1 LHSQHGNLIR
11 AYLMDS
17 TPARFGSDHGTLRS
31 EDEPLL
37 TGKGRFTDDLDAPGQ
52 VHAVFV
58 RASVSHAAI
67 RSVDATEARAMPG
80 VLGVFTGRDL
90 ADDGLGAIPP
100 VAVFP
105 GRDGKPMF
113 AAAMPPLAVD
123 RIRYVGEG
131 VAIVVAQTLAQALD
145 ASERVTVDLDEL
157 ASAPDVLSAIAG
169 GAVAIHVGRPDN
181 IALDWTDGNSMTT
194 DAAFANAAH
203 IERVRL
209 EDTRLAPVSLEPRSG
224 IGMWDEAKQKY
235 TLVASTQ
242 GVAVVR
248 KLLAEGV
255 FKVPL
260 TSIRVLTHDVGGG
273 FGMKAQCYPE
283 YAAVLYAARK
293 VRRSVRWCNT
303 RMESF
308 LSDSAGRDG
317 ILEGELALDARG
329 KFLGLRMRN
338 LVGLG
343 AYTTQYAAIFSTMN
357 TKNCLS
363 SVYRIPA
370 ISLDVKMVL
379 TNTAPLGPYR
389 GAGRPEAIYLIERL
403 IDGAARA
410 MNIDRVTLRRRNF
423 IAPNAIP
430 YKTPNGPIYD
440 SGEFEAAMDKALALA
455 DWKGFNK
462 RRAASRRTGKLR
474 GIGMC
479 CFLEVAGGILNEKAD
494 LRFED
499 GKAVIRLGVQ
509 AMGQGH
515 LSTLPLVVAKQL
527 GIALGDVK
535 LIEGD
540 SDEVPDGT
548 PSVASRSLMMAG
560 SASAIACDMA
570 IDKGRRIASQIF
582 EVAAGDIEF
591 SGGIYK
597 VAGTDL
603 KMPILELAQKARSVA
618 DLPDDLKNGLDSM
631 GDFTSPQMSFPNGC
645 HVCEVEIDP
654 ATGIVSVV
662 AYAAVDDVGNI
673 VHEVIVDG
681 QTHGGI
687 AQGLGQVL
695 GEHVRY
701 STDGQ
706 LLNATFMDYRMP
718 RAGDVPE
725 LRMAHHSV
733 PCTTNPLGVKG
744 AGESGVAGSLPSAM
758 NAVIDALSLR
768 GIDHFDLPA
777 SPDRVWAA
785 LAQKR

>member
-1 LHSQHGNLIR
+1 
-11 AYLMDS
+11 MDI

-37 TGKGRFTDDLDAPGQ
+37 TGRGRFNDDLNAPGQ
-52 VHAVFV
+52 AYAVFV
-58 RASVSHAAI
+58 RASVSHAII
-67 RSVDATEARAMPG
+67 RRVDATNARAMPG
-80 VLGVFTGRDL
+80 VLGVFTGRDV
-90 ADDGLGAIPP
+90 ANDGLGSIPP

-113 AAAMPPLAVD
+113 AAGMPPLAVD

-131 VAIVVAQTLAQALD
+131 VALVVAETLSQALD
-145 ASERVTVDLDEL
+145 ASEQVKTDLEEL
-157 ASAPDVLSAIAG
+157 ATAPDVLSATASR
-169 GAVAIHVGRPDN
+169 AVAIHEERPGN
-181 IALDWTDGNSMTT
+181 IALDWTDGNAASTE
-194 DAAFANAAH
+194 AAFASAAH

-209 EDTRLAPVSLEPRSG
+209 DDTRLAPVSLEPRSG
-224 IGMWDEAKQKY
+224 IGMWDEVKQKY
-235 TLVASTQ
+235 TLIASTQ

-260 TSIRVLTHDVGGG
+260 AAIRVLTHDVGGG

-283 YAAVLYAARK
+283 YAAILYAARK
-293 VRRSVRWCNT
+293 VGRPVKWCNT

-317 ILEGELALDARG
+317 ILEGELALNARG

-363 SVYRIPA
+363 SVYRIPV

-403 IDGAARA
+403 IEGAARA
-410 MNIDRVTLRRRNF
+410 MKIDGVTLRRRNF
-423 IAPNAIP
+423 ISPKAMP
-430 YKTPNGPIYD
+430 YKTPNGPVYD
-440 SGEFEAAMDKALALA
+440 SGDFEATMDKALVLA
-455 DWKGFNK
+455 DWKGFSK
-462 RRAASRRTGKLR
+462 RRAASRKKGKLR

-494 LRFED
+494 LRFEAD
-499 GKAVIRLGVQ
+499 GSVAIRLGVQ

-515 LSTLPLVVAKQL
+515 LSTLPRILSKRL
-527 GIALGDVK
+527 GVPTTAVK

-560 SASAIACDMA
+560 SASAVACDNA
-570 IDKGRRIASQIF
+570 IEKGRRIAGHLF
-582 EVAAGDIEF
+582 EVAATDVEF
-591 SGGIYK
+591 ARGVFA
-597 VAGTDL
+597 VAGTDIRL
-603 KMPILELAQKARSVA
+603 PILELAERARKTLN
-618 DLPDDLKNGLDSM
+618 LPDDLKGGLDNVA
-631 GDFTSPQMSFPNGC
+631 DFTSPQMSFPNGC

-654 ATGIVSVV
+654 ATGNVSVV

-701 STDGQ
+701 TNDGQ
-706 LLNATFMDYRMP
+706 FLNATFMDYRMP
-718 RAGDVPE
+718 RADDVPE
-725 LRMAHHSV
+725 LKTAHHSV

-758 NAVIDALSLR
+758 NAVIDALASR

-777 SPDRVWAA
+777 SPDRIWEA
-785 LAQKR
+785 LAQPLRERTAAS